1 MSTTRAIAVA
11 LWAAAPLA
19 AQQPAPRP
27 AQQPDFRWEK
37 ALPAGRLVRIHN
49 LNGNVTVAPSS
60 SGRIEVTGMRRGR
73 SRSADDV
80 TVAVVETADGLVIC
94 SMFRNADM
102 ECDERGMRVHSR
114 GRDRWNNRGND
125 RDDDRD
131 DVRID
136 IDVRLP
142 RGHELSAGSV
152 SGDVRV
158 AGAEGDVRVSS
169 VSGSVRLDA
178 PKASR
183 VRASSVSGDVE
194 VRIHALA
201 GAGALSFTSVS
212 GNVDVHLP
220 AGVDADVT
228 MRTVSGSMESDFPLT
243 LNGRM
248 SRRSFEARIGKG
260 GRELEVRT
268 VSGDVRLREVK

>member
-1 MSTTRAIAVA
+1 MTTTRAIIFA
-11 LWAAAPLA
+11 LFAAAPLA
-19 AQQPAPRP
+19 QLPAQQP

-37 ALPAGRLVRIHN
+37 AIPAGRIVRIHN
-49 LNGNVTVAPSS
+49 LNGDVIVAPST
-60 SGRIEVTGMRRGR
+60 SGKVEVTGARRGR
-73 SRSADDV
+73 IRNADDV
-80 TVAVVETADGLVIC
+80 TVEVVETADGLVIC

-102 ECDERGMRVHSR
+102 DCDERGMRVHSS
-114 GRDRWNNRGND
+114 GRRD
-125 RDDDRD
+125 RDDWD
-131 DVRID
+131 DARID
-136 IDVRLP
+136 ITVRLP
-142 RGHELSAGSV
+142 KGHELTAGSV

-158 AGAEGDVRVSS
+158 TGAEGDVRVSS
-169 VSGSVRLDA
+169 VSGDVHLDA

-194 VRIHALA
+194 VRIHELT
-201 GAGALSFTSVS
+201 GSGALSFTSVS
-212 GNVDVHLP
+212 GNVDVDLP
-220 AGVDADVT
+220 KGVDADVT